1 MIIYLMV
8 LQIRLLIKIKGKYF
22 VEFWSWIELGI
33 IGCSWGMIIAYIWR
47 FRESNRIG
55 KIFGET
61 NGYVYVN
68 LQGAVRVNDLMT
80 YLQGF
85 CCFFG
90 TIRLTRLCRIN
101 SRLSFFLQILFNA
114 TRELISFLLMFSIIF
129 MSFISLFYLLF
140 VSKMWS
146 CSDLLSTAQMLFEV
160 TLMKFDTG
168 QLLNADGV
176 LGPVCF
182 TIFIIITVFVCL
194 SMFLTIINENF
205 HRGREQLTE
214 GEEIFSFMLK
224 KFLRWSGKKRFD

>member
-1 MIIYLMV
+1 MK
-8 LQIRLLIKIKGKYF
+8 RKYF
-22 VEFWSWIELGI
+22 REFWSWIELGI
-33 IGCSWGMIIAYIWR
+33 IGCSWGMVIAYIWR

-55 KIFGET
+55 KIFAET
-61 NGYVYVN
+61 NGYVYVG
-68 LQGAVRVNDLMT
+68 LQGAVYVNDLLT

-90 TIRLTRLCRIN
+90 MIKLTRLCRIN
-101 SRLSFFLQILFNA
+101 SRLSFFLQILSDA

-140 VSKMWS
+140 VSKIWS
-146 CSDLLSTAQMLFEV
+146 CSSLLSTAQMLFEV
-160 TLMKFDTG
+160 TLMKFDTAK
-168 QLLNADGV
+168 LLDADAV

-205 HRGREQLTE
+205 HRGREQRTE
-214 GEEIFSFMLK
+214 GEEMFSFMLK
-224 KFLRWSGKKRFD
+224 KFLRWSGKDLFD